1 MEKILLVPDSFKG
14 TLSSRQV
21 CQVMAGQLRRFF
33 PQAQVKSIPVAD
45 GGEGSVEAFL
55 AAAGGER
62 RTRTVTGPFGEP
74 VEAFYGILGDG
85 RTAVIEMAA
94 CAGLPL
100 AEGRLN
106 PERAT
111 TYGVGELLLAAKEA
125 GCTKAILGLGG
136 SCTNDGGVGAAAA
149 LGAKFTRADGAAF
162 IPTGGTLGE
171 IAALDVSPVAQALQG
186 MELTAMCDIDNPLYG
201 EAGAAAVFAPQ
212 KGADAA
218 MVARLD
224 AGLRHLGQVSARC
237 LGRDFSHLPG
247 AGAAGGLGFGMAAF
261 CGAQLRMG
269 IDAVLD
275 AVGFDSLLPGTD
287 VVFTG
292 EGKIDSQSARGKVV
306 SGVAARCRKAGVPVV
321 AVVGQIGQGFEE
333 MYQQGLTAVFSINRA
348 AQPFAESRFHAG
360 ENLAL
365 TMENIAR
372 LLAAGRWF
380 SSPLP
385 LTFPGRR
392 GIVQEVRSC

>member
-136 SCTNDGGVGAAAA
+136 SCTNDGGAGAAAA
-149 LGAKFTRADGAAF
+149 LGAKFTRADGTAF
-162 IPTGGTLGE
+162 VPTGGTLGE

-261 CGAQLRMG
+261 CGAQLHMG

-372 LLAAGRWF
+372 LLAAGR
-380 SSPLP
+380 
-385 LTFPGRR
+385 
-392 GIVQEVRSC
+392 

>member
-136 SCTNDGGVGAAAA
+136 SCTNDGGAGAAAA

-162 IPTGGTLGE
+162 VPTGGTLGE

-247 AGAAGGLGFGMAAF
+247 TGAAGGLGFGMAAF

-372 LLAAGRWF
+372 LLAASR
-380 SSPLP
+380 
-385 LTFPGRR
+385 
-392 GIVQEVRSC
+392 

>member
-224 AGLRHLGQVSARC
+224 AGLRHLGQVATRC

-287 VVFTG
+287 MVFTG

-365 TMENIAR
+365 TMENIVR
-372 LLAAGRWF
+372 LLAAGR
-380 SSPLP
+380 
-385 LTFPGRR
+385 
-392 GIVQEVRSC
+392 

>member
-74 VEAFYGILGDG
+74 VEAFYGVLGDG

-136 SCTNDGGVGAAAA
+136 SCTNDGGAGAAVA

-372 LLAAGRWF
+372 LLAAGR
-380 SSPLP
+380 
-385 LTFPGRR
+385 
-392 GIVQEVRSC
+392 

>member
-136 SCTNDGGVGAAAA
+136 SCTNDGGAGAAAA
-149 LGAKFTRADGAAF
+149 LGAKFTRADGTAF
-162 IPTGGTLGE
+162 VPTGGTLGE

-201 EAGAAAVFAPQ
+201 DAGAAAVFAPQ

-224 AGLRHLGQVSARC
+224 AGLRHLGQVAARC

-247 AGAAGGLGFGMAAF
+247 TGAAGGLGFGMAAF

-306 SGVAARCRKAGVPVV
+306 SGVAVRCRKAGVPVV

-372 LLAAGRWF
+372 LLAASR
-380 SSPLP
+380 
-385 LTFPGRR
+385 
-392 GIVQEVRSC
+392 

>member
-21 CQVMAGQLRRFF
+21 CQVMAGQLHRFF

-62 RTRTVTGPFGEP
+62 RMLTVTGPFGEP

-136 SCTNDGGVGAAAA
+136 SCTNDGGAGAAAA

-201 EAGAAAVFAPQ
+201 DAGAAAVFAPP
-212 KGADAA
+212 KRRGRGHGGPPGRWPAPLGAG
-218 MVARLD
+218 VRP
-224 AGLRHLGQVSARC
+224 
-237 LGRDFSHLPG
+237 LPG
-247 AGAAGGLGFGMAAF
+247 PG
-261 CGAQLRMG
+261 
-269 IDAVLD
+269 
-275 AVGFDSLLPGTD
+275 LLP
-287 VVFTG
+287 
-292 EGKIDSQSARGKVV
+292 SARG
-306 SGVAARCRKAGVPVV
+306 R
-321 AVVGQIGQGFEE
+321 
-333 MYQQGLTAVFSINRA
+333 
-348 AQPFAESRFHAG
+348 
-360 ENLAL
+360 
-365 TMENIAR
+365 
-372 LLAAGRWF
+372 
-380 SSPLP
+380 
-385 LTFPGRR
+385 GRR
-392 GIVQEVRSC
+392 GPGLWHGGLLWGPAAHGHRRGAGRRGL

>member
-136 SCTNDGGVGAAAA
+136 SCTNDGGAGAAAA

-224 AGLRHLGQVSARC
+224 AGLRHLGQVAARC

-247 AGAAGGLGFGMAAF
+247 AGAAGGLGFGMSVF

-372 LLAAGRWF
+372 LLAAGR
-380 SSPLP
+380 
-385 LTFPGRR
+385 
-392 GIVQEVRSC
+392 

>member
-125 GCTKAILGLGG
+125 DCTKAILGLGG
-136 SCTNDGGVGAAAA
+136 SCTNDGGAGAAAA

-162 IPTGGTLGE
+162 VPTGGTLGE

-201 EAGAAAVFAPQ
+201 EAGAAVVFAPQ

-372 LLAAGRWF
+372 LLAAGR
-380 SSPLP
+380 
-385 LTFPGRR
+385 
-392 GIVQEVRSC
+392 

>member
-149 LGAKFTRADGAAF
+149 LGAKFTRADGTAF
-162 IPTGGTLGE
+162 VPSGGTLGE

-201 EAGAAAVFAPQ
+201 DAGAAAVFAPQ

-306 SGVAARCRKAGVPVV
+306 SGVAVRCRKAGVPVV

-348 AQPFAESRFHAG
+348 AQPFTESRFHAG

-372 LLAAGRWF
+372 LLAAGR
-380 SSPLP
+380 
-385 LTFPGRR
+385 
-392 GIVQEVRSC
+392 

>member
-62 RTRTVTGPFGEP
+62 RMLTVTGPFGEP

-224 AGLRHLGQVSARC
+224 AGLRHLGQVAARC

-306 SGVAARCRKAGVPVV
+306 SGVAVRCRKAGVPVV

-372 LLAAGRWF
+372 LLAAGR
-380 SSPLP
+380 
-385 LTFPGRR
+385 
-392 GIVQEVRSC
+392 

>member
-74 VEAFYGILGDG
+74 VEAFYGVLGDG

-201 EAGAAAVFAPQ
+201 DAGAAAVFAPQ

-224 AGLRHLGQVSARC
+224 AGLRHLGQVAARC

-287 VVFTG
+287 MVFTG

-372 LLAAGRWF
+372 LLAAGR
-380 SSPLP
+380 
-385 LTFPGRR
+385 
-392 GIVQEVRSC
+392 

>member
-136 SCTNDGGVGAAAA
+136 SCTNDGGAGAAAA
-149 LGAKFTRADGAAF
+149 LGAKFTRADGTAF
-162 IPTGGTLGE
+162 VPSGGTLGE

-287 VVFTG
+287 MVFTG

-372 LLAAGRWF
+372 LLAASR
-380 SSPLP
+380 
-385 LTFPGRR
+385 
-392 GIVQEVRSC
+392 

>member
-33 PQAQVKSIPVAD
+33 PRAQVKSIPVAD

-136 SCTNDGGVGAAAA
+136 SCTNDGGAGAAVA
-149 LGAKFTRADGAAF
+149 LGAKFTRADGTAF
-162 IPTGGTLGE
+162 VPTGGTLGE

-224 AGLRHLGQVSARC
+224 AGLRHLGQVAARC

-372 LLAAGRWF
+372 LLAASR
-380 SSPLP
+380 
-385 LTFPGRR
+385 
-392 GIVQEVRSC
+392 

>member
-74 VEAFYGILGDG
+74 VDAFYGVLGDG

-125 GCTKAILGLGG
+125 GCSKAILGLGG

-372 LLAAGRWF
+372 LLAAGR
-380 SSPLP
+380 
-385 LTFPGRR
+385 
-392 GIVQEVRSC
+392 

>member
-74 VEAFYGILGDG
+74 VEAFYGVLGDG

-136 SCTNDGGVGAAAA
+136 SCTNDGGAGAAAA

-162 IPTGGTLGE
+162 VPTGGTLGE

-306 SGVAARCRKAGVPVV
+306 SGVAVRCRKAGVPVV

-372 LLAAGRWF
+372 LLAAGR
-380 SSPLP
+380 
-385 LTFPGRR
+385 
-392 GIVQEVRSC
+392 

>member
-201 EAGAAAVFAPQ
+201 DAGAAAVFAPQ

-224 AGLRHLGQVSARC
+224 AGLRHLGQVAARC

-306 SGVAARCRKAGVPVV
+306 SGVAVRCRKAGVPVV

-372 LLAAGRWF
+372 LLAAGR
-380 SSPLP
+380 
-385 LTFPGRR
+385 
-392 GIVQEVRSC
+392 

>member
-136 SCTNDGGVGAAAA
+136 SCTNDGGAGAAAA
-149 LGAKFTRADGAAF
+149 LGAKFTRADGTAF
-162 IPTGGTLGE
+162 VPTGGTLGE

-287 VVFTG
+287 MVFTG

-321 AVVGQIGQGFEE
+321 AVVGQIDQGFEE

-372 LLAAGRWF
+372 LLAASR
-380 SSPLP
+380 
-385 LTFPGRR
+385 
-392 GIVQEVRSC
+392 

>member
-62 RTRTVTGPFGEP
+62 RMLTVTGPFGEP

-247 AGAAGGLGFGMAAF
+247 TGAAGGLGFGMAAF

-372 LLAAGRWF
+372 LLAAGR
-380 SSPLP
+380 
-385 LTFPGRR
+385 
-392 GIVQEVRSC
+392 

>member
-74 VEAFYGILGDG
+74 VEAFYGILDDG

-136 SCTNDGGVGAAAA
+136 SCTNDGGAGAAAA
-149 LGAKFTRADGAAF
+149 LGAKFTRADGTAF

-372 LLAAGRWF
+372 LLAASR
-380 SSPLP
+380 
-385 LTFPGRR
+385 
-392 GIVQEVRSC
+392 

>member
-62 RTRTVTGPFGEP
+62 RMLTVTGPFGEP

-85 RTAVIEMAA
+85 RTAVIEMAV

-247 AGAAGGLGFGMAAF
+247 AGAAGGLGFGMAAC

-372 LLAAGRWF
+372 LLAAGR
-380 SSPLP
+380 
-385 LTFPGRR
+385 
-392 GIVQEVRSC
+392 

>member
-74 VEAFYGILGDG
+74 VEAFYGVLGDG

-136 SCTNDGGVGAAAA
+136 SCTNDGGAGAAAA
-149 LGAKFTRADGAAF
+149 LGAKFTRVDGAAF
-162 IPTGGTLGE
+162 VPTGGTLGE

-201 EAGAAAVFAPQ
+201 DAGAAAVFAPQ

-224 AGLRHLGQVSARC
+224 AGLRHLGQVAARC

-269 IDAVLD
+269 IDVVLD

-372 LLAAGRWF
+372 LLAAGR
-380 SSPLP
+380 
-385 LTFPGRR
+385 
-392 GIVQEVRSC
+392 

>member
-136 SCTNDGGVGAAAA
+136 SCTNDGGAGAAAA
-149 LGAKFTRADGAAF
+149 LGGKFTRADGAAF

-224 AGLRHLGQVSARC
+224 AGLRHLGQVAARC

-372 LLAAGRWF
+372 LLAAGR
-380 SSPLP
+380 
-385 LTFPGRR
+385 
-392 GIVQEVRSC
+392 

>member
-136 SCTNDGGVGAAAA
+136 SCTNDGGAGAAAA

-201 EAGAAAVFAPQ
+201 DAGAAAVFAPQ

-224 AGLRHLGQVSARC
+224 AGLRHLGQVAARC

-306 SGVAARCRKAGVPVV
+306 SGVAVRCRKAGVPVV

-372 LLAAGRWF
+372 LLAAGR
-380 SSPLP
+380 
-385 LTFPGRR
+385 
-392 GIVQEVRSC
+392 

>member
-100 AEGRLN
+100 AEGRFN

-136 SCTNDGGVGAAAA
+136 SCTNDGGAGAAAA

-162 IPTGGTLGE
+162 VPTGGTLGE

-201 EAGAAAVFAPQ
+201 DAGAAAVFAPQ

-372 LLAAGRWF
+372 LLAAGR
-380 SSPLP
+380 
-385 LTFPGRR
+385 
-392 GIVQEVRSC
+392 

>member
-74 VEAFYGILGDG
+74 VEAFYGVLGDG

-149 LGAKFTRADGAAF
+149 LGAKFTRADGTAF
-162 IPTGGTLGE
+162 VPTGGTLGE

-224 AGLRHLGQVSARC
+224 AGLRHLGQVAARC

-372 LLAAGRWF
+372 LLAAGR
-380 SSPLP
+380 
-385 LTFPGRR
+385 
-392 GIVQEVRSC
+392 

>member
-74 VEAFYGILGDG
+74 VEAFYGVLGDG

-136 SCTNDGGVGAAAA
+136 SCTNDGGAGAAAA

-247 AGAAGGLGFGMAAF
+247 TGAAGGLGFGMAAF

-372 LLAAGRWF
+372 LLAASR
-380 SSPLP
+380 
-385 LTFPGRR
+385 
-392 GIVQEVRSC
+392 

>member
-162 IPTGGTLGE
+162 VPSGGTLGE

-365 TMENIAR
+365 TMGNIAR
-372 LLAAGRWF
+372 LLAAGR
-380 SSPLP
+380 
-385 LTFPGRR
+385 
-392 GIVQEVRSC
+392 

>member
-162 IPTGGTLGE
+162 IPSGGTLGE

-306 SGVAARCRKAGVPVV
+306 SGVAVRCRKAGVPVV

-372 LLAAGRWF
+372 LLAAGR
-380 SSPLP
+380 
-385 LTFPGRR
+385 
-392 GIVQEVRSC
+392 

>member
-74 VEAFYGILGDG
+74 VEAFYGVLGDG

-111 TYGVGELLLAAKEA
+111 TYGVGELLLAVKEA

-136 SCTNDGGVGAAAA
+136 SCTNDGGAGAAAA
-149 LGAKFTRADGAAF
+149 LGAKFTRADGTAF
-162 IPTGGTLGE
+162 VPTGGTLGE

-306 SGVAARCRKAGVPVV
+306 SGVAVRCRKAGVPVV

-372 LLAAGRWF
+372 LLAAGR
-380 SSPLP
+380 
-385 LTFPGRR
+385 
-392 GIVQEVRSC
+392 

>member
-74 VEAFYGILGDG
+74 VEAFYGVLGDG

-111 TYGVGELLLAAKEA
+111 TYGVGELLLAAKET

-136 SCTNDGGVGAAAA
+136 SCTNDGGAGAAAA
-149 LGAKFTRADGAAF
+149 LGAKFTRADGTAF
-162 IPTGGTLGE
+162 VPTGGTLGE

-201 EAGAAAVFAPQ
+201 DAGAAAVFAPQ

-372 LLAAGRWF
+372 LLAASR
-380 SSPLP
+380 
-385 LTFPGRR
+385 
-392 GIVQEVRSC
+392 

>member
-74 VEAFYGILGDG
+74 VEAFYGVLGDG

-125 GCTKAILGLGG
+125 GCSKAILGLGG

-149 LGAKFTRADGAAF
+149 LGAKFTRADGTAF
-162 IPTGGTLGE
+162 VPTGGTLGE

-333 MYQQGLTAVFSINRA
+333 MYQQGLTAVFSINRVA
-348 AQPFAESRFHAG
+348 VPFREAKPRSKSD
-360 ENLAL
+360 LAL
-365 TMENIAR
+365 TMDNLMR
-372 LLAAGRWF
+372 F
-380 SSPLP
+380 C
-385 LTFPGRR
+385 RR
-392 GIVQEVRSC
+392 MGW

>member
-21 CQVMAGQLRRFF
+21 CQVMSGQLRRFF

-74 VEAFYGILGDG
+74 VEAFYGVLGDG

-136 SCTNDGGVGAAAA
+136 SCTNDGGAGAAAA
-149 LGAKFTRADGAAF
+149 LGAKFTRADGTAF
-162 IPTGGTLGE
+162 VPTGGTLGE

-247 AGAAGGLGFGMAAF
+247 TGAAGGLGFGMAAF

-372 LLAAGRWF
+372 LLAAGR
-380 SSPLP
+380 
-385 LTFPGRR
+385 
-392 GIVQEVRSC
+392 

>member
-21 CQVMAGQLRRFF
+21 CQVLSGQLRRFF
-33 PQAQVKSIPVAD
+33 PQAQVSSIPVAD

-74 VEAFYGILGDG
+74 VEAFYGVLGDG

-136 SCTNDGGVGAAAA
+136 SCTNDGGAGAAAA

-224 AGLRHLGQVSARC
+224 AGLRHLGQVAARC

-247 AGAAGGLGFGMAAF
+247 TGAAGGLGFGMAAF

-372 LLAAGRWF
+372 LLAAGR
-380 SSPLP
+380 
-385 LTFPGRR
+385 
-392 GIVQEVRSC
+392 

>member
-201 EAGAAAVFAPQ
+201 DAGAAAVFAPQ

-224 AGLRHLGQVSARC
+224 AGLRHLGQVATRC

-306 SGVAARCRKAGVPVV
+306 SGVAVRCRKAGVPVV

-333 MYQQGLTAVFSINRA
+333 MYQQGLTAVFSVNRA

-372 LLAAGRWF
+372 LLAAGR
-380 SSPLP
+380 
-385 LTFPGRR
+385 
-392 GIVQEVRSC
+392 

>member
-136 SCTNDGGVGAAAA
+136 SCTNDGGAGAAAA
-149 LGAKFTRADGAAF
+149 LGAKFTRADGTAF
-162 IPTGGTLGE
+162 VPTGGTLGE
-171 IAALDVSPVAQALQG
+171 IAALDVSPVTQALQG

-224 AGLRHLGQVSARC
+224 AGLRYLGQVSARC

-306 SGVAARCRKAGVPVV
+306 SGVAVRCRKAGVPVV
-321 AVVGQIGQGFEE
+321 AVVGQIDQGFEE

-372 LLAAGRWF
+372 LLAAGR
-380 SSPLP
+380 
-385 LTFPGRR
+385 
-392 GIVQEVRSC
+392 

>member
-1 MEKILLVPDSFKG
+1 MEKILLVPDSVKG

-94 CAGLPL
+94 CAGLLL

-149 LGAKFTRADGAAF
+149 LGAKFTRAYGAAF

-201 EAGAAAVFAPQ
+201 EAGAAVVFAPQ

-287 VVFTG
+287 MVFTG

-306 SGVAARCRKAGVPVV
+306 SGVAVRCRKAGVPVV

-372 LLAAGRWF
+372 LLAAGR
-380 SSPLP
+380 
-385 LTFPGRR
+385 
-392 GIVQEVRSC
+392 

>member
-162 IPTGGTLGE
+162 IPSGGTLGE

-321 AVVGQIGQGFEE
+321 AVVGQIDQGFEE

-372 LLAAGRWF
+372 LLAAGR
-380 SSPLP
+380 
-385 LTFPGRR
+385 
-392 GIVQEVRSC
+392 